1 LKDTDAFVMI
11 YQVHR
16 DERYFP
22 DPDEFRP
29 ERFFPQNNQTERH
42 PYVYI
47 PFSFGKRNC
56 IGQRFALL
64 ETKLILANIL
74 RNFEFECKQTVSDIS
89 PSNEIILRPQNDILF
104 TIKAK
109 KKF

>member
-1 LKDTDAFVMI
+1 MI
-11 YQVHR
+11 YQIHR

-22 DPDEFRP
+22 EPEEFKP
-29 ERFFPQNNQTERH
+29 ERFLPQNNSLERH

-64 ETKLILANIL
+64 ETKLILATVLRSFEIKCNQSISEVNPTNELIL
-74 RNFEFECKQTVSDIS
+74 RSENDVLFLMQQKKSS
-89 PSNEIILRPQNDILF
+89 SN
-104 TIKAK
+104 
-109 KKF
+109 